1 MFEMKNIS
9 EKSVGLSMKKLD
21 TTEMKK
27 I

>member
-21 TTEMKK
+21 TTEMEK
-27 I
+27 